1 MILMATSFFSTL
13 NKTLPSKKKNEMK
26 SIILLTLTLFLSLAT
41 FGQKCLQP
49 KYNYLN
55 DFSFEDTSVVKLS
68 GPARVI
74 SFDGRKGLNM
84 TSIHSV
90 LQLKAHNM
98 KEKCGTVS
106 MWVLSLEELATS
118 NTKPTMAISNPYW
131 TMYPLITD
139 CPNPQ
144 DIVSA
149 NFKMVWLNAWHPNL
163 IALFGKD
170 KLYESAFNLPHKALV
185 SVSHFGFKKHTWYNF
200 ALTWDYEMDQYRIY
214 VNGVSIGKE
223 DQHTE
228 FKFHRDSINSSLY
241 LGNPT
246 FCFSDIKFYG
256 KNLNQNELY
265 CLFKKE
271 TTKFHPKLEEELQHA
286 YEGKNRKSF
295 TWKINSNW
303 KQKLNLNLVK
313 PTDLDSFY
321 IQGKPIQ
328 ASITKE
334 GLLLETIDKEMTA
347 TRLDSQMYVWTK
359 KPFEG
364 DLYVEYEYK
373 SLRPGGLSL
382 LLTQASGMNREDFM
396 ADYPLRTSGRM
407 TMIYGEDVRSY
418 HWEYYREMAD
428 MRNDLDNSAFMK
440 QPWNYPLAFGSRN
453 VPLSKDSWHKLQ
465 FLQIGNR
472 LVGAIDGSIM
482 FECTDDGTIN
492 NGPVLDFGRIAIR
505 LMLHSKMVF
514 RNLKVYNRAKFEKN
528 KIIDGTVVRKFK
540 EGVRFNL
547 N

>member
-1 MILMATSFFSTL
+1 
-13 NKTLPSKKKNEMK
+13 MK
-26 SIILLTLTLFLSLAT
+26 LQITFNRLVLCLVFIGLSFLSHVAS
-41 FGQKCLQP
+41 GQTGFQP
-49 KYNYLN
+49 VYSYLN
-55 DFSFEDTSVVKLS
+55 EFSFSDTSEVKLT

-74 SFDGRKGLNM
+74 YFEGRKGLNM

-98 KEKCGTVS
+98 KEKRGTVS
-106 MWVLSLEELATS
+106 MWVMSLEDLATS
-118 NTKPTMAISNPYW
+118 NAKTTMAISNPYW
-131 TMYPLITD
+131 TIYPLLTD
-139 CPNPQ
+139 CPNQQ

-149 NFKMVWLNAWHPNL
+149 NFKMVWMNAWHPNL

-170 KLYESAFNLPHKALV
+170 KLYEKAFDIPHKALV
-185 SVSHFGFKKHTWYNF
+185 EVSHFGFKKLTWYNF
-200 ALTWDYEMDQYRIY
+200 ALTWDYDKDHYRMY

-223 DQHTE
+223 DQHTA
-228 FKFHRDSINSSLY
+228 FRFHRDSINSSLY

-246 FCFSDIKFYG
+246 FCYSDIKFYNT
-256 KNLNQNELY
+256 NLSQSELSKIFNNEV
-265 CLFKKE
+265 
-271 TTKFHPKLEEELQHA
+271 TKIDPVLQEELQHI
-286 YEGKNRKSF
+286 YEGKNRKPF
-295 TWKINSNW
+295 TWKVDESWTI
-303 KQKLNLNLVK
+303 KLNLSLTK
-313 PTDLDSFY
+313 PADLDSFY
-321 IQGKPIQ
+321 IQGKPVQ
-328 ASITKE
+328 VAITKE
-334 GLLLETIDKEMTA
+334 GLLIETINKEMNA
-347 TRLDSQMYVWTK
+347 AVLDSQMYVWTK

-440 QPWNYPLAFGSRN
+440 QPWNYPLAFSARD
-453 VPLSKDSWHKLQ
+453 VPLSKDIWHKLQ
-465 FLQIGNR
+465 FRQIGNKI
-472 LVGAIDGSIM
+472 VGAIDGQIM
-482 FECTDDGTIN
+482 FECTDDGFIN

-514 RNLKVYNRAKFEKN
+514 RNLKVYNRSTFET
-528 KIIDGTVVRKFK
+528 D
-540 EGVRFNL
+540 
-547 N
+547 